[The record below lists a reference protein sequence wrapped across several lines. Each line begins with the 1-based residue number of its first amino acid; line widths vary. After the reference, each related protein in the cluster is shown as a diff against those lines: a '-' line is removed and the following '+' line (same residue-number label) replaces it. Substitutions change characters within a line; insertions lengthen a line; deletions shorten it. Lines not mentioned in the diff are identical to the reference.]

1 MKKMKKAL
9 VVGVLGVFCFSSSAS
24 AFSLNNPLKAL
35 WGEIDKGTNGLASVC
50 YTPSFD
56 MGSLDP
62 CSLLDKI
69 SKLELD
75 VCKLA
80 PPLPGFKKKEK
91 TIGLSGIQAFCR
103 AKARQF
109 ESVVSKTASDVAENT
124 FENGKISEIGKLPNG
139 DRVVDYMKKWDLGQ
153 VLKKTGAENAV
164 YQAVINGKNK
174 AVEVLQEYAKTSGA
188 KSIEDIKVEDIKVAG
203 DMLEY
208 KNQVVE
214 LAASF
219 FDNVQQTSTAAISS
233 ILSGKIAG
241 KDPDEAQTLV
251 KDYMAEKK
259 MQFRTAKANEI
270 GHKISLAR
278 DASYIPIPTQEYVD
292 TLRYDLKLEA
302 IADIRKQQMEEAQ
315 IMAEVSEKWDRREAL
330 ADIIAD
336 KEIIMAQEFDEEAE
350 KNILDQQIT
359 ELTNKAKD
367 MIKEQVK
374 NIIAGIF

>member
-1 MKKMKKAL
+1 MKKMKRVF
-9 VVGVLGVFCFSSSAS
+9 VVGMLGVFCFSSSAS
-24 AFSLNNPLKAL
+24 AFSLNSIVKDL

-50 YTPSFD
+50 YTPDVD

-62 CSLLDKI
+62 CAVLDKI
-69 SKLELD
+69 GNIELD

-91 TIGLSGIQAFCR
+91 TVGLSGLQAFCK
-103 AKARQF
+103 AKVRQF
-109 ESVVSKTASDVAENT
+109 ESVVSKTAGDIVENT
-124 FENGKISEIGKLPNG
+124 FENGKIAETGKLPNG
-139 DRVVDYMKKWDLGQ
+139 DKITDYLKKWDLGQ
-153 VLKKTGAENAV
+153 VLKKSGAENAV
-164 YQAVINGKNK
+164 YQSIINGKNK
-174 AVEVLQEYAKTSGA
+174 AVEVLQEYAKTAGA

-208 KNQVVE
+208 KNQVAE
-214 LAASF
+214 LASSF
-219 FDNVQQTSTAAISS
+219 FDNVQQTSSSTISS
-233 ILSGKIAG
+233 ILSGRIAG

-259 MQFRTAKANEI
+259 KQFKTAKANEI
-270 GHKISLAR
+270 GHKISLSR
-278 DASYIPIPTQEYVD
+278 DSSYIPIPTQEYVD

-302 IADIRKQQMEEAQ
+302 IADIRKQQLKEAQ

-350 KNILDQQIT
+350 KNILDEQID
-359 ELTNKAKD
+359 ELTKKAKD
-367 MIKEQVK
+367 MIKQQVAD
-374 NIIAGIF
+374 IIAGIF

>member
-1 MKKMKKAL
+1 M
-9 VVGVLGVFCFSSSAS
+9 
-24 AFSLNNPLKAL
+24 
-35 WGEIDKGTNGLASVC
+35 
-50 YTPSFD
+50 
-56 MGSLDP
+56 
-62 CSLLDKI
+62 
-69 SKLELD
+69 
-75 VCKLA
+75 
-80 PPLPGFKKKEK
+80 
-91 TIGLSGIQAFCR
+91 
-103 AKARQF
+103 
-109 ESVVSKTASDVAENT
+109 
-124 FENGKISEIGKLPNG
+124 
-139 DRVVDYMKKWDLGQ
+139 
-153 VLKKTGAENAV
+153 
-164 YQAVINGKNK
+164 
-174 AVEVLQEYAKTSGA
+174 QEYAKTSGA

-302 IADIRKQQMEEAQ
+302 IADIRKQQMKEAQ